1 MDVIIDF
8 CAVFNDGW
16 INCAARDC
24 RQSTDFNMRPVLMT
38 MALLLDSRDKL
49 KTDEYWERRSL
60 LLVAVLD
67 LR

>member
-1 MDVIIDF
+1 
-8 CAVFNDGW
+8 
-16 INCAARDC
+16 
-24 RQSTDFNMRPVLMT
+24 MT